1 MITLYGFGPGLG
13 MADPSPF
20 VVKAMMLLKL
30 AGLDYEARAGD
41 VRKAPKRKL
50 PILDDDGE
58 IVADSTFIRLHIER
72 KYGFDFDRKLIE
84 REAGIAWAA
93 EKMCEDHLYW
103 LAVRDRWADD
113 ANFEKGPAQ
122 FFEVLPAIARPLVK
136 AIVRRQIRR
145 ALHAQGTGRHSNAE
159 ASELGRRAVGAI
171 AAILGDKACLMGEEP
186 CGSDATVYAFVAAGL
201 CPVFDSS
208 VRDAILAHGNLV
220 AYCDRMTAR
229 WFPEFAAQK

>member
-41 VRKAPKRKL
+41 VRKAPKKKL
-50 PILDDDGE
+50 PILDDDGVV
-58 IVADSTFIRLHIER
+58 VADSTFIRLHIER
-72 KYGFDFDRKLIE
+72 KYGFDFDKGLTR

-113 ANFEKGPAQ
+113 ANFEKGPAR

-136 AIVRRQIRR
+136 AIVRRQIRG
-145 ALHAQGTGRHSNAE
+145 ALHAQGTGRHSHAE
-159 ASELGRRAVGAI
+159 VGELGRRAVGAI
-171 AAILGDKACLMGEEP
+171 AAILGDNACLMGEEP
-186 CGSDATVYAFVAAGL
+186 CGADATIYAFVAAGA
-201 CPVFDSS
+201 CPVFESPL
-208 VRDAILAHGNLV
+208 REAILAHDNLV
-220 AYCDRMTAR
+220 AYNERMTAR
-229 WFPEFAAQK
+229 WFPEFSAQE